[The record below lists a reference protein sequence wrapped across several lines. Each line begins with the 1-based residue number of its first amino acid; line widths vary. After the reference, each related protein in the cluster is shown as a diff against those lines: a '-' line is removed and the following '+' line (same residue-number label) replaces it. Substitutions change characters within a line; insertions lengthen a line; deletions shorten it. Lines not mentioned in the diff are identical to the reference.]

1 MKEIPQSKINSSQTS
16 CLMFT
21 KASLPNYSRIGP
33 QATAQN
39 YSVWGSNR
47 GFDVEPL
54 IQDNANDIYLQFF
67 PPLMNST
74 SGSIK
79 ARGI

>member
-1 MKEIPQSKINSSQTS
+1 MKEILHSKINSCQIL

-21 KASLPNYSRIGP
+21 KASLPNYSCIGP

-39 YSVWGSNR
+39 YSVWGSNG

-54 IQDNANDIYLQFF
+54 TQDNANDIY
-67 PPLMNST
+67 
-74 SGSIK
+74 
-79 ARGI
+79 